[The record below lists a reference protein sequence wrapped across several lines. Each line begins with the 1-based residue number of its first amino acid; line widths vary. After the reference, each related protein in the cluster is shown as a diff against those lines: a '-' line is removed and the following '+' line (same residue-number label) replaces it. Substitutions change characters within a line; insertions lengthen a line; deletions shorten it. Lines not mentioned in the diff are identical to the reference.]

1 MPSLPELALKVA
13 GRAATAGLMKMIA
26 EVEVIAQRGLPT
38 SFRMRLESA
47 SVDDLLQ
54 SVDRIVGKT
63 LAPGTR
69 IEIARAR
76 QRARVSILTGVVES
90 VGLDLDARRAG
101 RAPAI
106 LINGYDKAQ
115 LLTRGDKVRAFS
127 DMRLSDVAAHIAAE
141 NGLKSKTDE
150 SPVATHLLQDGLT
163 DWHFLWRLAERV
175 GFDVFVAGDT
185 LHFQAS
191 GTRGRSKLRWGA
203 GLTQFSPVITRSR
216 QTVEVTVHGWDP
228 SKKEVVASA
237 SAAGG
242 GRSEGVERLIIDPI
256 VRTREEADYLAQSIV
271 SATDRNASTGR
282 GLLQPGVPHVMPGV
296 ILEIG
301 GVGTQMGGEYYV
313 GAATHRFT
321 SDEYTTAFEI
331 GDPVDVEVSG
341 FHCAPPG
348 DLRPS
353 VVVGIVTDNQDP
365 DGLGRVRVKFPWL
378 SEDEESAW
386 ARLAVPMAGPE
397 TGAYFLPE
405 VDDEVL
411 VGFEHGDVGAPYV
424 VGALWNGADRP
435 PVENSDG
442 ENNTRLIRS
451 RSGHEVRFD
460 DSNDGGRIE
469 VATRNGQTIR
479 LDDRSNR
486 IEIVGGGNG
495 STVVIDAGGGDI
507 ELRTT
512 GDPGGS
518 ITLDSARDLELKAAG
533 NITLEA
539 GLNLEAEAGLD
550 LEAKAAV
557 NASLEGGAGTEL
569 KSGAITEV
577 TGALVKIN

>member
-13 GRAATAGLMKMIA
+13 GRAAPAGLMKMIA
-26 EVEVIAQRGLPT
+26 EVEVVAQRGLPT
-38 SFRMRLESA
+38 SFSMRLESA
-47 SVDDLLQ
+47 SVGDLLE

-69 IEIARAR
+69 IEIARAT
-76 QRARVSILTGVVES
+76 QRTRVSILTGVVES
-90 VGLDLDARRAG
+90 VGLDLDADKAG
-101 RAPAI
+101 RSPAI
-106 LINGYDKAQ
+106 LVNGYDKAEP
-115 LLTRGDKVRAFS
+115 LTRGDKVRAFS
-127 DMRLSDVAAHIAAE
+127 NMRLSDVAAHIAAD
-141 NGLKSKTDE
+141 NGLKSKTDG
-150 SPVATHLLQDGLT
+150 SPVATHLLQDGVT
-163 DWHFLWRLAERV
+163 DWHFLWRLAERI
-175 GFDVFVAGDT
+175 GFEVFVAGDT
-185 LHFQAS
+185 LHFQAA
-191 GTRGRSKLRWGA
+191 GTRGRTKLRWGA
-203 GLTQFSPVITRSR
+203 GLIQFSPVITGSH
-216 QTVEVTVHGWDP
+216 QTGAVTVHGWDP
-228 SKKEVVASA
+228 SKKAVVANA
-237 SAAGG
+237 AAAGG
-242 GRSEGVERLIIDPI
+242 GRSEGVGRLIIDPI
-256 VRTREEADYLAQSIV
+256 VRSREEADSLAESIV
-271 SATDRNASTGR
+271 RATDRSARTGR

-321 SDEYTTAFEI
+321 SEEYTTAFEI
-331 GDPVDVEVSG
+331 GDPASVEVSG

-348 DLRPS
+348 GLRPS
-353 VVVGIVTDNQDP
+353 VVLGIVTDNRDP

-411 VGFEHGDVGAPYV
+411 VAFEHGDVGAPYV

-442 ENNTRLIRS
+442 ENDTRLIRS

-460 DSNDGGRIE
+460 DSNDGGSIE
-469 VATRNGQTIR
+469 VATRSGQTIR
-479 LDDRSNR
+479 LDEGSNR
-486 IEIVGGGNG
+486 IEIVGGGIG
-495 STVVIDAGGGDI
+495 SAVVIDAGGGDI

-512 GDPGGS
+512 GVPGGS
-518 ITLDSARDLELKAAG
+518 ITLDSAGDIDLKAAG
-533 NITLEA
+533 NLTLEA
-539 GLNLEAEAGLD
+539 GLNLEAEAGLN

-557 NASLEGGAGTEL
+557 TASLEGVSGAEL